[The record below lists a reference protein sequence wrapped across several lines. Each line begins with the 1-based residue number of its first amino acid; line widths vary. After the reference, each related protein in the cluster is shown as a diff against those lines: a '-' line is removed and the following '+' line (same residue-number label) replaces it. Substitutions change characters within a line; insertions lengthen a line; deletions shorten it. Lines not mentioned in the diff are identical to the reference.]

1 MIVVSGVVGNKFSD
15 NLAFLAATAADK
27 VYVHFSFLLLLI
39 VLRFVSRCVSRF
51 SFIIYIYDAKI
62 KKIAFNYIFST
73 ELRCWVFTFTTDLK
87 SWWYPYPYETF
98 GSRQIDQ
105 NYFSP
110 KSIILRKSWQI
121 HKKGFCSLFEMP
133 LPFYNEFFHS
143 CYSPPL
149 SSKYS
154 LEKVYFEPMH
164 L

>member
-1 MIVVSGVVGNKFSD
+1 MVNSIWSP
-15 NLAFLAATAADK
+15 NLTVTK
-27 VYVHFSFLLLLI
+27 LLLVVNSILAD
-39 VLRFVSRCVSRF
+39 L
-51 SFIIYIYDAKI
+51 YLPLDMTNHQDKI